1 MRAGQEA
8 PQHGR
13 IHPLDT
19 GDLHLHP
26 LNIQVTN
33 PLAQDL
39 ITPAQYWHDPLN
51 HTLFLSGSHY
61 LADINNEQ
69 EEKNS
74 GYRQDC
80 IIHIYISTYLSTY
93 YLPIYTKCRDQ
104 LLGLETLVLVR
115 WADDTTIIPSASS
128 QFGFY
133 PPGQVCSCS

>member
-1 MRAGQEA
+1 MPGLGGGPRAGARAVRAGQEA
-8 PQHGR
+8 PQHGG
-13 IHPLDT
+13 IHTLDT

-26 LNIQVTN
+26 LVQVTN

-80 IIHIYISTYLSTY
+80 LLPTLHIYLSINLLSTYL
-93 YLPIYTKCRDQ
+93 YLMQGPAAR
-104 LLGLETLVLVR
+104 
-115 WADDTTIIPSASS
+115 
-128 QFGFY
+128 
-133 PPGQVCSCS
+133 PGDAGAGEVG